1 MYNGG
6 YLDRASTSTS
16 VTAPGK
22 WSLQDSYHQ
31 QRAGNWPTANGIVT
45 DSLVFNID
53 AGNTSSYP
61 GSGTTWTDLASSPLT
76 GTLTNGPTFDSTDG
90 GGSIVFDGTNDYVT
104 FGTGTKLRFT
114 STFTYNMWIKLSS
127 VAQTNHGV
135 LQHQNTGAFAL
146 YVQNNKFFAAK
157 AGQANDSTGTIN
169 PTTTQDVWQNWSI
182 IFTYGQ
188 HLRYHLNG
196 NLIACTPLVQTM
208 TYSGNFI
215 LGALIT
221 DSFYFK
227 GKISQVQAYS
237 KALSVSEIKRNF
249 DATRARYGI

>member
-1 MYNGG
+1 MSNGG

-22 WSLQDSYHQ
+22 WSLKNSYQQ
-31 QRAGNWPTANGIVT
+31 QRAGTWPTANGIVT

-61 GSGTTWTDLASSPLT
+61 GSGATWTDLAASPLS
-76 GTLTNGPTFDSTDG
+76 GTLTNGPTYDTDG

-104 FGTGTKLRFT
+104 WGTGTKLRFT
-114 STFTYNMWIKLSS
+114 SSFTYTIWLKLSS
-127 VAQTNHGV
+127 IAQTNHGV
-135 LQHQNTGAFAL
+135 LQHQNTGAHTP
-146 YVQNNKFFAAK
+146 YIQSNKFFFAK
-157 AGQANDSTGTIN
+157 AGTANDSLGTIN
-169 PTTTQDVWQNWSI
+169 PTTTQDVWQHWSVI
-182 IFTYGQ
+182 CTYNQ
-188 HLRYHLNG
+188 HIRYHLNG
-196 NLIACTPLVQTM
+196 GLVATTPLVQTF

-215 LGALIT
+215 LGAATT

-237 KALSVSEIKRNF
+237 KALSVSEVKRNF
-249 DATRARYGI
+249 DADRARYGV